1 MLPGSSSIPLRE
13 CSKSVYFQILNL
25 EINTNTEKQRRIF
38 ECFEVLSKTLGLL
51 HAKEIILNKVAGLQ
65 LIY

>member
-25 EINTNTEKQRRIF
+25 EININTQKQRR
-38 ECFEVLSKTLGLL
+38 CSEVLSKTLGLL
-51 HAKEIILNKVAGLQ
+51 QVKEIILNKVAGLQ